1 MVPIKLIFPRAQ
13 LLFGSLILLII
24 LSGCSRNPSEI
35 VIIGRTMGTTYLVKL
50 VVEKGLT
57 PDQVIIKT
65 AIDSLLSEINHQMS
79 SWDPSSEISVFN
91 RLKTAQL
98 FTVSQ
103 NFIRVVIHAL
113 EVSHLTAGAFDIT
126 VGPLIDLW
134 GFGAGADVDHFDPPE
149 PEEIS
154 VTLNRIG
161 YRKIGVHRS
170 QLIKLDPTVSIDLS
184 AIAKGYGVDVV
195 SNWLQAEGFADFLVE
210 IGGEIY
216 CKGTN
221 RSKLPWQIGIDNP
234 LLAAIPGR
242 DFTVIVDLSDQAMA
256 TSGDYRNYFEYDG
269 QLFSHVVDPRTGYP
283 VESAVASATVVA
295 PTCMA
300 ADALATSLM
309 VMGVKPGLELIES
322 LEDVEALLILR
333 DGKDQFELLKSSG
346 MEVREKQ

>member
-1 MVPIKLIFPRAQ
+1 
-13 LLFGSLILLII
+13 LLGSLILLII
-24 LSGCSRNPSEI
+24 LSGCSRKPSEL
-35 VIIGRTMGTTYLVKL
+35 VIIGHTMGTTYLVKL

-57 PDQVIIKT
+57 PDQVVIKT

-79 SWDPSSEISVFN
+79 NWDPNSEISIFN
-91 RLKTAQL
+91 RLNTEQP

-103 NFIRVVIHAL
+103 NFIRVVKHAL

-134 GFGAGADVDHFDPPE
+134 GFGAGTVIDRFDPPE

-154 VTLNRIG
+154 ATIKRIG
-161 YRKIGVHRS
+161 YRKISVHRS
-170 QLIKLDPTVSIDLS
+170 QLIKHDPAVSIDLS

-195 SNWLQAEGFADFLVE
+195 SNWLQAEGFMDFLVE
-210 IGGEIY
+210 IGGEVY
-216 CKGTN
+216 CKGSN
-221 RSKLPWQIGIDNP
+221 RSKLPWQIGIHNP
-234 LLAAIPGR
+234 LLDAIPGC
-242 DFTVIVDLSDQAMA
+242 DLMAIVDLSDRAMA

-283 VESAVASATVVA
+283 VETAVASVTVVA

-309 VMGVKPGLELIES
+309 VMGVNLGLELIES

-333 DGKDQFELLKSSG
+333 DGKDQFELRKSSG
-346 MEVREKQ
+346 MEVREKK

>member
-13 LLFGSLILLII
+13 LLLGSLFLLII
-24 LSGCSRNPSEI
+24 LYGCSQNPKEL
-35 VIIGRTMGTTYLVKL
+35 VINGRTMGTTYLVKL
-50 VVEKGLT
+50 VVENGLT

-79 SWDPSSEISVFN
+79 SWDPNSEISVFN
-91 RLKTAQL
+91 RLNTAQP

-103 NFIRVVIHAL
+103 NFIKVVKHAL
-113 EVSHLTAGAFDIT
+113 EVSYLTAGAFDIT

-134 GFGAGADVDHFDPPE
+134 GFGAGANVDHFNPPE

-154 VTLNRIG
+154 AILNRIG
-161 YRKIGVHRS
+161 YRKIGVHQS
-170 QLIKLDPTVSIDLS
+170 QLNKLDPAVSIDLN

-195 SNWLQAEGFADFLVE
+195 SNWLHAEGFADFLVE

-221 RSKLPWQIGIDNP
+221 RSKLHWQIGIDNP
-234 LLAAIPGR
+234 LLDAIPGR
-242 DFTVIVDLSDQAMA
+242 DIMAIVDLSDQAMA

-283 VESAVASATVVA
+283 VETAVASATVVA

-346 MEVREKQ
+346 MEVREKK

>member
-1 MVPIKLIFPRAQ
+1 ML
-13 LLFGSLILLII
+13 GSLILLII
-24 LSGCSRNPSEI
+24 LSGCSRNPSELA
-35 VIIGRTMGTTYLVKL
+35 IIGRTMGTTYLVKL

-57 PDQVIIKT
+57 PDQVVIKT

-79 SWDPSSEISVFN
+79 NWDPNSEISIFN
-91 RLKTAQL
+91 RLNTEQP

-103 NFIRVVIHAL
+103 NFIKVVKHAL

-134 GFGAGADVDHFDPPE
+134 GFGAGANVDHFDPPE

-154 VTLNRIG
+154 ATLNRIG
-161 YRKIGVHRS
+161 YRKIGVHRA
-170 QLIKLDPTVSIDLS
+170 QLIKHDPAVSIDLS

-195 SNWLQAEGFADFLVE
+195 SNWLQTEGFTDFLVE
-210 IGGEIY
+210 IGGEVY
-216 CKGTN
+216 CKGSN

-234 LLAAIPGR
+234 LLDAIPGR
-242 DFTVIVDLSDQAMA
+242 DLMAIVDLSDRAMA

-283 VESAVASATVVA
+283 VETAVASVTVVA
-295 PTCMA
+295 PTCIA
-300 ADALATSLM
+300 ADALATSLL
-309 VMGVKPGLELIES
+309 VMGVNLGLELIES

-346 MEVREKQ
+346 MKIREKK